1 MNKRYISLILLSF
14 SLAALAG
21 SISIAVRNP
30 PFAGPGLM
38 PAVVSAVMVLCTA
51 GELIFPVKGG
61 EERVPFPVRNLLI
74 ALGFIALL
82 CLALWLG
89 LDFYIAAGI
98 FLMGFMCCLSKGK
111 FLRNLIV
118 TAVSLVLI
126 YLVFTLGLE
135 IDFR

>member
-1 MNKRYISLILLSF
+1 
-14 SLAALAG
+14 
-21 SISIAVRNP
+21 
-30 PFAGPGLM
+30 M

-61 EERVPFPVRNLLI
+61 EEREPLPVRNLLI
-74 ALGFIALL
+74 ALGFIVLL

-89 LDFYIAAGI
+89 LDFYIAAGV